1 MKVNITKVFLFGLCL
16 FLMSLLCFSLM
27 IAAVVCSGY
36 SIDGSIYFWD
46 VLRVFGLQKLLI
58 LFIAFG
64 FVGLILAIIGLI
76 YN

>member
-1 MKVNITKVFLFGLCL
+1 
-16 FLMSLLCFSLM
+16 M